1 MYKSLFLEEQTAPFM
16 MLAPIYNLNAELCKH
31 TEFVRIYHL
40 YHHKPWRN
48 YTKNQE
54 TIAACENE
62 VILKWHDA
70 QNKVLEYVHAVG
82 IDTARLKLACC

>member
-31 TEFVRIYHL
+31 TQFVRIYHL

-48 YTKNQE
+48 YDNDKKMPN
-54 TIAACENE
+54 CEKE

-70 QNKVLEYVHAVG
+70 QSETVEYVHAAG
-82 IDTARLKLACC
+82 IDTDRLHLACC

>member
-16 MLAPIYNLNAELCKH
+16 MLAPIYNLNAELCKR
-31 TEFVRIYHL
+31 TQFVRIYHL

-54 TIAACENE
+54 TIPACENE